1 MFAPLLAL
9 TFFGVVRI
17 CIKGASVAGEAGRG
31 AAPRVAIDPHLGLRQ
46 HRRKWEDAMRRF
58 GMILAAALLFASPA
72 WASRQTTCILLGD
85 SIDSYAVDGRSSDL
99 AAHLIEAER
108 NVVIRNLS
116 SPGASLG
123 GTGPYGFNSPNV
135 VETLDRLCGFFRY
148 CDCVIIAAGSNDFGT
163 SSVTWANVE
172 QSVTRILDW
181 AQERRRKVLML
192 DLIWRATYEN
202 ETPNHMGMR
211 WAQFRT
217 ARGAL
222 CTARARICTFAPR
235 PQAFNVATPSL
246 FAAEEQQSGGL
257 THLNAAGHR
266 VRATWIEEAA
276 DGAGV
281 FAGRR
286 AQAGAAAEE

>member
-1 MFAPLLAL
+1 L
-9 TFFGVVRI
+9 R
-17 CIKGASVAGEAGRG
+17 
-31 AAPRVAIDPHLGLRQ
+31 LRQ
-46 HRRKWEDAMRRF
+46 HRRKWERAMRTF
-58 GMILAAALLFASPA
+58 GIILATALLLASPA

-85 SIDSYAVDGRSSDL
+85 SIDSYAVDGRASDI

-123 GTGPYGFNSPNV
+123 GGDPYGFNSPNV

-163 SSVTWANVE
+163 ASVSWAGVE

-192 DLIWRATYEN
+192 DLIWRANYEN
-202 ETPNHMGMR
+202 GAQNHMGLT
-211 WAQFRT
+211 WAQFRA

-222 CTARARICTFAPR
+222 CAERARVCTFTPR

-246 FAAEEQQSGGL
+246 FGADEQQSGGL

-266 VRATWIEEAA
+266 IRATWIEEAA
-276 DGAGV
+276 DSAAL
-281 FAGRR
+281 FERRR
-286 AQAGAAAEE
+286 AQNGATGED